1 MLQSVPT
8 LSTYYYHR
16 SLVKVYLWGSPL
28 LPMQVTNDAK
38 IENRYGSER
47 PVMRPLELR
56 PCDLTFDKL
65 VRGSKERP
73 AA

>member
-1 MLQSVPT
+1 
-8 LSTYYYHR
+8 
-16 SLVKVYLWGSPL
+16 
-28 LPMQVTNDAK
+28 MQVTNDAK

-56 PCDLTFDKL
+56 PFDLTFDKL

-73 AA
+73 AAKVIGEWTLLMRIYGQNRHSLRPQH